1 MPCPCHSGGE
11 NVEGHKYFK
20 GVPQSREELQ
30 ILVLLSYASACVF
43 ESVQMEECMLGS
55 FTFVS
60 GWIVKVSLFH
70 FSPNTTIH
78 STSYCPEVPLHFVAL
93 CCSVLPACFLYSALQ
108 HPVSVVIG
116 AMNF

>member
-20 GVPQSREELQ
+20 GVPRSREELQ
-30 ILVLLSYASACVF
+30 ILVLLSYASACIF
-43 ESVQMEECMLGS
+43 ESDGRVHVCSIYFLLLSLG
-55 FTFVS
+55 
-60 GWIVKVSLFH
+60 GLLRFH
-70 FSPNTTIH
+70 FSPNTMIH
-78 STSYCPEVPLHFVAL
+78 STSYCPEVPLFAVRSRL
-93 CCSVLPACFLYSALQ
+93 LVFLYSALQ